1 MKFMLPPPRRPG
13 ALRPAALLAGL
24 ALLLA
29 CLLPLASCSSGQ
41 QLLYSVADGDRTCQ
55 VYGKNGRPGRIAVC
69 QGSTQIWETKV
80 KVEKSLGA
88 LGGDYGFAVL
98 DLNFDG
104 RNDLKIA
111 VAAAGDQRTE
121 RVFLQTEDGSYEE
134 SDLFAGLYTLGTN
147 SEEQAVFSFTQSYQH
162 EDAVGD
168 YPESYITTDTTTG
181 YVWKDGTLAPYR
193 RISLTYYS
201 ADDIY
206 CLSVSDFNELLGEFL
221 DPDDKWLSRQEY
233 SQTDFSFLYY
243 FR

>member
-1 MKFMLPPPRRPG
+1 MIYQSCHQIMFVQYMPF
-13 ALRPAALLAGL
+13 LLMAF
-24 ALLLA
+24 
-29 CLLPLASCSSGQ
+29 SG
-41 QLLYSVADGDRTCQ
+41 VDR
-55 VYGKNGRPGRIAVC
+55 YWEKGK
-69 QGSTQIWETKV
+69 T
-80 KVEKSLGA
+80 
-88 LGGDYGFAVL
+88 
-98 DLNFDG
+98 
-104 RNDLKIA
+104 
-111 VAAAGDQRTE
+111 
-121 RVFLQTEDGSYEE
+121 
-134 SDLFAGLYTLGTN
+134 GLYTLGTN
-147 SEEQAVFSFTQSYQH
+147 PEEQAVFSFTQSYQH